1 MLPLQIAIV
10 PVTPFQQNCSILWC
24 TATNKAAVIDPG
36 GDLERIRSALEE
48 TKVSV
53 EKILLTHG
61 HVDHAAGAK
70 ELADSLGVPIEG
82 PHAADQF
89 LIDELPSVAAQYG
102 FPPAQ
107 SFTPARYLAEGET
120 VSVGDLALDILHV
133 PGHTPGH
140 VVFVHRPSNV
150 AIVGDTLFQR
160 SVGRTDFPYGNHD
173 QLISGIVEKLLPLG
187 DGVVCVPGHGALT
200 SIGDERA
207 TNPFLP
213 R

>member
-1 MLPLQIAIV
+1 MPPLQIAIV

-36 GDLERIRSALEE
+36 GDLPRIRSALEE
-48 TKVSV
+48 TKVEV
-53 EKILLTHG
+53 EKVLLTHG
-61 HVDHAAGAK
+61 HVDHAAAAK

-89 LIDELPSVAAQYG
+89 LIDDLPRNAAQYG
-102 FPPAQ
+102 FPPAL
-107 SFTPARYLAEGET
+107 SFTPDRYLSEGET
-120 VSVGDLALDILHV
+120 VSVGDLTLEVLHV

-140 VVFVHRPSNV
+140 VVFVHPQSQV

-187 DGVVCVPGHGALT
+187 DKMVCVPGHGALT

-207 TNPFLP
+207 SNPFLP

>member
-1 MLPLQIAIV
+1 M
-10 PVTPFQQNCSILWC
+10 
-24 TATNKAAVIDPG
+24 
-36 GDLERIRSALEE
+36 
-48 TKVSV
+48 
-53 EKILLTHG
+53 
-61 HVDHAAGAK
+61 
-70 ELADSLGVPIEG
+70 
-82 PHAADQF
+82 
-89 LIDELPSVAAQYG
+89 
-102 FPPAQ
+102 
-107 SFTPARYLAEGET
+107 
-120 VSVGDLALDILHV
+120 GDLALDILHV